1 MMKHTKSFWLVI
13 VLIILVLLIAA
24 CGQSEPETITVGIIN
39 RVPPLDPVVE
49 GFKAKMAEQGYV
61 EGENITYIYEGAIT
75 DPDQLA
81 PYTQKLVDED
91 VDLIFGI
98 TTQAATAA
106 QQTTSDIPIIFA
118 PVNNPVEAGL
128 VNDLTQPGGNVTGIT
143 NAGGDP
149 RRLQWLLEID
159 PTITR
164 VFIPYNSND
173 VAPSTAFAS
182 LGEPA
187 VALGVELVP
196 AEVHSAEENVQAIA
210 NIPDNVDAIFLLPDD
225 VIITHI
231 KQWVDAARE
240 NQLPISTPNTFPGSL
255 MSFTFDSF
263 TMGQQA
269 GRLADQVLKGAKT
282 GDLPVENAEF
292 FLTIDLATAE
302 AIGLEIPDAVLE
314 QANTLVRGNE

>member
-1 MMKHTKSFWLVI
+1 MKHTKSFWLIMVLVI
-13 VLIILVLLIAA
+13 LALSMMA

-61 EGENITYIYEGAIT
+61 EGKNISYIYEGAIT
-75 DPDQLA
+75 DPAQLDS
-81 PYTQKLVDED
+81 YTQKLVDEG
-91 VDLIFGI
+91 VDLIFAV

-106 QQTTSDIPIIFA
+106 QQATGDIPIIFA
-118 PVNNPVEAGL
+118 PVNNPVDAGL
-128 VNDLTQPGGNVTGIT
+128 VNNLTQPGGNITGIT

-159 PTITR
+159 PSIER

-182 LGEPA
+182 LSEPA
-187 VALGVELVP
+187 AALGVELVP
-196 AEVHSAEENVQAIA
+196 AEVHSAEENLQAIA
-210 NIPDNVDAIFLLPDD
+210 DIPDDVDAIFLLPDD

-231 KQWVDAARE
+231 KDWVDTAKQK
-240 NQLPISTPNTFPGSL
+240 QLPISTPNTFPGSL

-269 GRLADQVLKGAKT
+269 ARLADQVLKGANV

-302 AIGLEIPDAVLE
+302 AIGLDISDAVLE
-314 QANTLVRGNE
+314 QAHTLIRGNE

>member
-1 MMKHTKSFWLVI
+1 MKHTKSFWLIMALI
-13 VLIILVLLIAA
+13 VLASLLVA

-75 DPDQLA
+75 DQAQLA
-81 PYTQKLVDED
+81 PYTQKLVDAD

-106 QQTTSDIPIIFA
+106 QQATSDIPIIFA

-128 VNDLTQPGGNVTGIT
+128 VKDLTQPGGNVTGIT

-159 PTITR
+159 PTIKR

-182 LGEPA
+182 LGKPA
-187 VALGVELVP
+187 AALGIELVP

-210 NIPDNVDAIFLLPDD
+210 NIPDDVDAIFLLPDD

-231 KQWVDAARE
+231 KEWVDAA
-240 NQLPISTPNTFPGSL
+240 NQKQLPISTPNTFPGSL

-269 GRLADQVLKGAKT
+269 ARLADQVLKGANA

-292 FLTIDLATAE
+292 FLTINLGTAE

-314 QANTLVRGNE
+314 QANTLIRGNE